1 MFNSFIRSVL
11 FHLVVVS
18 ILVILPNYIN
28 LSKKTVISEIPIE
41 VVDIS
46 EKTKIKKSSKK
57 KTNNEENEKFFSA
70 PKPIS
75 KPEVPE
81 FVEKVKEKKRKKK
94 KVEKQ
99 KKEIKEK
106 IEDKRLSSILK
117 SIDKLKSERK
127 KVKDKK
133 PPIEPI
139 ENDTL
144 DPSEKLTISELDMIR
159 RQFLNCW
166 NVPAG
171 AKNIQNLQVLV
182 KIKLDEDGNVIDSE
196 LIKTSSLND
205 SFYRAAAES
214 AMRAVRHPSCKKLKV
229 PVKKYKTWK
238 NITLNFDPS
247 MLAK

>member
-1 MFNSFIRSVL
+1 MFNSFIRSVV
-11 FHLVVVS
+11 FHLVVVL
-18 ILVILPNYIN
+18 IVVILPNYIN
-28 LSKKTVISEIPIE
+28 FSKKTVTTEIPIE

-46 EKTKIKKSSKK
+46 EKTKIKKKRI
-57 KTNNEENEKFFSA
+57 EK
-70 PKPIS
+70 
-75 KPEVPE
+75 E
-81 FVEKVKEKKRKKK
+81 VKE
-94 KVEKQ
+94 Q
-99 KKEIKEK
+99 K
-106 IEDKRLSSILK
+106 EDKRLSSILK
-117 SIDKLKSERK
+117 SIDKLKTEQK
-127 KVKDKK
+127 KIEEKK
-133 PPIEPI
+133 PIVEPI

-159 RQFLNCW
+159 RQFINCW

-196 LIKTSSLND
+196 LVKTSSLND

-247 MLAK
+247 MLSK

>member
-1 MFNSFIRSVL
+1 MFNSFIRSVV
-11 FHLVVVS
+11 FHLVVVL
-18 ILVILPNYIN
+18 IVVILPNYIN
-28 LSKKTVISEIPIE
+28 FSKKTVTTEIPIE

-46 EKTKIKKSSKK
+46 EKTKIKKSPKK
-57 KTNNEENEKFFSA
+57 KINN
-70 PKPIS
+70 
-75 KPEVPE
+75 
-81 FVEKVKEKKRKKK
+81 K
-94 KVEKQ
+94 KVEKSFIAP
-99 KKEIKEK
+99 KAISKPKVPEFLEKAKEK
-106 IEDKRLSSILK
+106 KIKKKRIEKEVKEQKEDKRLSSILK
-117 SIDKLKSERK
+117 SIDKLKTEQK
-127 KVKDKK
+127 KIEEKK
-133 PPIEPI
+133 PIVEPI

-159 RQFLNCW
+159 RQFINCW

-196 LIKTSSLND
+196 LVKTSSLND

-247 MLAK
+247 MLSK

>member
-1 MFNSFIRSVL
+1 MFNSFIRSIV
-11 FHLVVVS
+11 FHLVIVS
-18 ILVILPNYIN
+18 ILLILPNYIN
-28 LSKKTVISEIPIE
+28 LSKKTVISEVPIE

-46 EKTKIKKSSKK
+46 EKTKIKKSQKK
-57 KTNNEENEKFFSA
+57 KTLNQETNESFTA
-70 PKPIS
+70 PKVVS
-75 KPEVPE
+75 KPKVPE
-81 FVEKVKEKKRKKK
+81 FVEKVKENKTKKK
-94 KVEKQ
+94 KVEEEVKEN
-99 KKEIKEK
+99 KKEKE
-106 IEDKRLSSILK
+106 KRLSSILK
-117 SIDKLKSERK
+117 SIDKLKEEK
-127 KVKDKK
+127 KKNDQEK
-133 PPIEPI
+133 PILEPI

-144 DPSEKLTISELDMIR
+144 DFNEKLTISELDMIR
-159 RQFLNCW
+159 RQFINCW

>member
-1 MFNSFIRSVL
+1 MFNSFIRSIV
-11 FHLVVVS
+11 FHLVIVS
-18 ILVILPNYIN
+18 ILLILPNYIN

-46 EKTKIKKSSKK
+46 EKTKIKKSQKK
-57 KTNNEENEKFFSA
+57 KTLNQETNESFTA
-70 PKPIS
+70 PKVVS
-75 KPEVPE
+75 KPKVPE
-81 FVEKVKEKKRKKK
+81 FVEKVKENKTKKK
-94 KVEKQ
+94 KVEEEVKEN
-99 KKEIKEK
+99 KKEKE
-106 IEDKRLSSILK
+106 KRLSSILK
-117 SIDKLKSERK
+117 SIDKLKEEK
-127 KVKDKK
+127 KKNDQEK
-133 PPIEPI
+133 PILEPI

-144 DPSEKLTISELDMIR
+144 DLNEKLTISELDMIR
-159 RQFLNCW
+159 RQFINCW

>member
-1 MFNSFIRSVL
+1 MFNSFIRSIV
-11 FHLVVVS
+11 FHLVIVS
-18 ILVILPNYIN
+18 ILLILPNYIN
-28 LSKKTVISEIPIE
+28 LSKKTVISEVPIE

-46 EKTKIKKSSKK
+46 EKTKIKKSQKK
-57 KTNNEENEKFFSA
+57 KTLNQETNESFTA
-70 PKPIS
+70 PKVVS
-75 KPEVPE
+75 KPKVPE
-81 FVEKVKEKKRKKK
+81 FVEKVKENKTKKK
-94 KVEKQ
+94 KVEEEVKEN
-99 KKEIKEK
+99 KKEKE
-106 IEDKRLSSILK
+106 KRLSSILK
-117 SIDKLKSERK
+117 SIDKLKEEK
-127 KVKDKK
+127 KKNDQEK
-133 PPIEPI
+133 PILEPI

-144 DPSEKLTISELDMIR
+144 DLNEKLTISELDMIR
-159 RQFLNCW
+159 RQFINCW

>member
-1 MFNSFIRSVL
+1 MFNSFIRSIL
-11 FHLVVVS
+11 FHLVVIS
-18 ILVILPNYIN
+18 ALLILPNYIN
-28 LSKKTVISEIPIE
+28 FSKKTIISEIPIE

-46 EKTKIKKSSKK
+46 EKTKIKKSQKK
-57 KTNNEENEKFFSA
+57 KTINKETNESFTA
-70 PKPIS
+70 PKVVS
-75 KPEVPE
+75 KPKVPE
-81 FVEKVKEKKRKKK
+81 FVEKVKENKPKKK
-94 KVEKQ
+94 KVEEEVKENKKQ
-99 KKEIKEK
+99 KET
-106 IEDKRLSSILK
+106 RLSSILK
-117 SIDKLKSERK
+117 SIDKLKEEK
-127 KVKDKK
+127 KKNDQEK
-133 PPIEPI
+133 PILEPV

-144 DPSEKLTISELDMIR
+144 DQSEKLTISELDMIR
-159 RQFLNCW
+159 RQFINCW

-196 LIKTSSLND
+196 LIKTNSLND
-205 SFYRAAAES
+205 SFYKAAAES

>member
-1 MFNSFIRSVL
+1 MFNSFIRSIV
-11 FHLVVVS
+11 FHLVIVS
-18 ILVILPNYIN
+18 ILLILPNYIN
-28 LSKKTVISEIPIE
+28 LSKKTVISEVPIE

-46 EKTKIKKSSKK
+46 EKTKIKKRQKK
-57 KTNNEENEKFFSA
+57 KTLNQETNESFTA
-70 PKPIS
+70 PKVVS
-75 KPEVPE
+75 KPKVPE
-81 FVEKVKEKKRKKK
+81 FVEKVKENKTKKK
-94 KVEKQ
+94 KVEEEVKEN
-99 KKEIKEK
+99 KKEKE
-106 IEDKRLSSILK
+106 KRLSSILK
-117 SIDKLKSERK
+117 SIDKLKEEK
-127 KVKDKK
+127 KKNDQEK
-133 PPIEPI
+133 PILEPI

-144 DPSEKLTISELDMIR
+144 DLNEKLTISELDMIR
-159 RQFLNCW
+159 RQFINCW